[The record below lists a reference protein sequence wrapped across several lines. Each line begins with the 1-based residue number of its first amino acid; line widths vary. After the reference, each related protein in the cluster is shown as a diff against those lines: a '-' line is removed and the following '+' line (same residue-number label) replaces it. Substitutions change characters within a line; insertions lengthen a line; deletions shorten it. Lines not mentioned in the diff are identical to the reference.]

1 MANYCASPIIKFKDQ
16 PAPAKLMADIIQV
29 SVEESL
35 SRSGMF
41 TIVIKNDYQ
50 PGREQDDVWRY
61 KDLCQIGTTI
71 AIGFTSSTTESQDF
85 NEENTNQIFQGEV
98 TAIETCFNNK
108 SQAPIVIRGY
118 DISHRLCRGK
128 YNRSFQNMT
137 DSDIAKKIAE
147 EVGITIGT
155 IDDSGIVHE
164 YVFQPNQT
172 NMEFLYYRAV
182 RIGFELFV
190 KEGKLYFCKPKHDS
204 EKLNLTWLKELSGF
218 RVMVDSREQVN
229 HIKVQSWDY
238 KSKKLRIASRSN
250 KSPINT
256 TINYGSSHAAINRFE
271 RNKKKD
277 TLIYTTP
284 TETNTEIE
292 AIAKAL
298 DDELEG
304 QFVEAY
310 GKGEGNTKIR
320 PGRIVKLDGMGQYS
334 GEYYI
339 ADTRHVFCDGIYSTE
354 FSVRGSRGLKALTS
368 SLPHMQLQPGQT
380 FLVGVVTDNADPEDL
395 GRVKVKFPTLTEEHT
410 SNWARIVAPGGGAG
424 RGIYWMPEINDEV
437 LVCFEHGDIHRP
449 YIIGGVWNGK
459 DPTPRS
465 MSDTIADGNVRLR
478 VCQTRYGHKEWFVDE
493 DKGSEK
499 RGYYIQTGTASGH
512 RLSYNDTEQCIE
524 IETIGHHK
532 IRLDDKGKFVEIKTS
547 GGQSLRLDDSNGS
560 ASIKSSGNLSID
572 VQGNI
577 DIKANGTISLSGAII
592 KLN

>member
-1 MANYCASPIIKFKDQ
+1 MANYCASPIIRFKDR
-16 PAPAKLMADIIQV
+16 PAPPELMADIIQIC
-29 SVEESL
+29 VEESL

-50 PGREQDDVWRY
+50 PGREQDNVWRY

-71 AIGFTSSTTESQDF
+71 VIGFTSSTTESQDF
-85 NEENTNQIFQGEV
+85 NEENSNQIFKGEI
-98 TAIETCFNNK
+98 TAIETCFNSK

-118 DISHRLCRGK
+118 DISHQLCRGK

-137 DSDIAKKIAE
+137 DSDIVKKIAE
-147 EVGITIGT
+147 EVNIPIGT
-155 IDDSGIVHE
+155 IEDSGIVHE

-172 NMEFLYYRAV
+172 NMEFLHYRAV

-190 KEGKLYFCKPKHDS
+190 KEGKLYFCKPKPNS
-204 EKLNLTWLKELSGF
+204 EKLTLKWLKDLTSF
-218 RVMVDSREQVN
+218 RVIVDSREQVN
-229 HIKVQSWDY
+229 QIKVQSWDF
-238 KSKKLRIASRSN
+238 KTKKTRVASRSD

-256 TINYGSSHAAINRFE
+256 TIKYGSGRAAVNQFE
-271 RNKKKD
+271 GKKLQH
-277 TLIYTTP
+277 TLIYSTP

-292 AIAKAL
+292 AIVKAL
-298 DDELEG
+298 DEEREG

-310 GKGEGNTKIR
+310 GKCEGNTKIR
-320 PGRIVKLDGMGQYS
+320 PGHIVKLDGMGQYS

-339 ADTRHVFCDGIYSTE
+339 TDTRHIFCDGTYSTE
-354 FSVRGSRGLKALTS
+354 FSVRGSRGLKALVS
-368 SLPHMQLQPGQT
+368 SIPHMQLQPGQT
-380 FLVGVVTDNADPEDL
+380 FLVGIVTDNEDPENM

-410 SNWARIVAPGGGAG
+410 SNWARVVAPGGGAG

-465 MSDTIADGNVRLR
+465 IGDTVADGNVRLR
-478 VCQTRYGHKEWFVDE
+478 VSQTRYGHKEWFVDE

-499 RGYYIQTGTASGH
+499 RGYYIQTGTGSGH
-512 RLSYNDTEQCIE
+512 RFSYNDTEQYIE
-524 IETIGHHK
+524 IETIGQHK

-547 GGQSLRLDDSNGS
+547 GGQSLRLDDNNGS
-560 ASIKSSGNLSID
+560 ASINSSGNLSINA
-572 VQGNI
+572 QGNI
-577 DIKANGTISLSGAII
+577 DIKANGTISISGAII